1 MVTESDPAARP
12 DGESTGRE
20 DASMERVAVPQG
32 NDPQTADSGG
42 MRSAGASD
50 GAAESVSEASRERS
64 SGAASGA
71 AKAPPVRQ
79 RTGSGPLAHVAF
91 WLSLVAVAAAVAT
104 WFLTVPS
111 VGSLQSE
118 ATRRLQAV
126 EQRLDQLES
135 GNEPVQAGLRDLRDR
150 VAVLERRGA
159 DVAGLQAQIEKLYRN
174 LAEDSTD
181 VLLADVESA
190 LVLASQ
196 QLSLGIGAPAVLAAL
211 QALDE
216 RLARQDDPGL
226 QPVRAALMTDIER
239 LQSYPAA
246 DVVSLALRI
255 DALMDAIG
263 SYPLLSSVT
272 APDSTAQEARS
283 GRLGA
288 LRSEFERLIRVRR
301 VDHPEAMLLAPE
313 QAYFVRENLSLLLL
327 NARLSL
333 LSRNESLFRSDI
345 ERALEWLRTWYDVDD
360 RSVASAIARL
370 GQLPGAHIA
379 LAPPTLADSIAAVRA
394 ARAART
400 MREAIR

>member
-1 MVTESDPAARP
+1 MGTESDPAAKP
-12 DGESTGRE
+12 VEQTTGRDDTPME
-20 DASMERVAVPQG
+20 PLADRQRADPAGTGRQDVSDAAPATARDGAPATDPGSVAAPAARQ
-32 NDPQTADSGG
+32 
-42 MRSAGASD
+42 RAGA
-50 GAAESVSEASRERS
+50 G
-64 SGAASGA
+64 
-71 AKAPPVRQ
+71 
-79 RTGSGPLAHVAF
+79 LFAHAAF
-91 WLSLVAVAAAVAT
+91 WLSIVALAGAAAIY
-104 WFLTVPS
+104 FLTVPAI
-111 VGSLQSE
+111 GSLQSE
-118 ATRRLQAV
+118 AARRLQGV
-126 EQRLDQLES
+126 EQRLDRLES
-135 GNEPVQAGLRDLRDR
+135 GSAPVQAGLRDLRDR

-159 DVAGLQAQIEKLYRN
+159 DVAGLQSQIEKLYRN

-216 RLARQDDPGL
+216 RLARQADPGL

-272 APDSTAQEARS
+272 ATGSETGETQ
-283 GRLGA
+283 GVGLGA

-301 VDHPEAMLLAPE
+301 VDRPEAMLLAPE

-333 LSRNESLFRSDI
+333 LSRNEALFRSDI

-400 MREAIR
+400 LRDAIR